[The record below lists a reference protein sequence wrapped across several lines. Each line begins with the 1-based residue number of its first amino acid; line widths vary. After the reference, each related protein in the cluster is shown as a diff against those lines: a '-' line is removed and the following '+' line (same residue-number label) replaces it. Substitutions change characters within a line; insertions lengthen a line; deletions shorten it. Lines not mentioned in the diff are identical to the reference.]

1 MLNKRALKV
10 EFVRNGM
17 TQKDVA
23 HALGISEKTL
33 IRRLK
38 EGNFGLDEVNQL
50 IEILH
55 ISNPCEIFFAKSVT

>member
-23 HALGISEKTL
+23 HALGISEQTL

-38 EGNFGLDEVNQL
+38 KGNFGLDEVNQL

-55 ISNPCEIFFAKSVT
+55 INNPCEIFFAKSVT